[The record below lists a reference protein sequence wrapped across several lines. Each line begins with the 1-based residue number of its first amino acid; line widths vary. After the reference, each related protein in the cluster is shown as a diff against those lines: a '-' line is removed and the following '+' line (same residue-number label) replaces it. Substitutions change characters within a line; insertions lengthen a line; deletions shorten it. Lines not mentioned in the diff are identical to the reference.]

1 MKQGQLL
8 TSQAN
13 DFFLF
18 YFTEKRES
26 LESFSMEARR
36 ADLRL

>member
-13 DFFLF
+13 DFF
-18 YFTEKRES
+18 YFILQIKGSHWRVLAWKQGEQI
-26 LESFSMEARR
+26 
-36 ADLRL
+36 